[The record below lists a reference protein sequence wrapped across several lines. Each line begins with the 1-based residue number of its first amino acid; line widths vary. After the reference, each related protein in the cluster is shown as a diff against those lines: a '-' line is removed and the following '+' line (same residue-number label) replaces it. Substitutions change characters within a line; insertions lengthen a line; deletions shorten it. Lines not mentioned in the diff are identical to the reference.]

1 MKKQT
6 KTQQMVEALEASASL
21 IKTARQYFPTSI
33 RHRDTWKLELT
44 CATVGSALH
53 RVKGKSKA

>member
-21 IKTARQYFPTSI
+21 IKTARCYFPKSM
-33 RHRDTWKLELT
+33 RNSDKFKLELT

-53 RVKGKSKA
+53 RVKGKIKA